1 MQTPGRGSPA
11 RRAGSGA
18 RPGSL
23 VSPPTTA
30 HSGEGMPQRRRWG
43 KPAGEATETEPRP
56 GAGLPERAPL
66 CWLFQRDTVQA
77 PGRPGSRV
85 RRLLLLFCFW
95 ERPPSAPLLPPTRG
109 SHKCA
114 EHFPPS
120 SAEIHPKVKD
130 QRKGLSIIKEA
141 VFISQ
146 GRGDENKQNK
156 RGGAPPPRPP
166 PHENNHP
173 FYRNFT
179 AKSLNVIIIII
190 SLLEIV

>member
-1 MQTPGRGSPA
+1 M
-11 RRAGSGA
+11 
-18 RPGSL
+18 
-23 VSPPTTA
+23 
-30 HSGEGMPQRRRWG
+30 
-43 KPAGEATETEPRP
+43 GEATETEPCP

-95 ERPPSAPLLPPTRG
+95 EGPPSAPLPPPTCG
-109 SHKCA
+109 SHNCA

-130 QRKGLSIIKEA
+130 QQKGLSIIKEA

-156 RGGAPPPRPP
+156 RGGGSPPPPLLPAPP
-166 PHENNHP
+166 PHENKHP